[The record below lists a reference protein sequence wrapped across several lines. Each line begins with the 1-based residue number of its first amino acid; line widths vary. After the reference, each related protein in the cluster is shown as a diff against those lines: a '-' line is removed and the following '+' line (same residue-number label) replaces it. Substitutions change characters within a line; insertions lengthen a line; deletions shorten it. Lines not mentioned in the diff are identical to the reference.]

1 MKDHLK
7 KKWTLVHQE
16 FKSKSKP
23 KVPTQAAP
31 STSAGAASAGKS
43 QPSIRLPYIPG
54 GKHSYTQDDDLRDM
68 MIEKFIIKL
77 QTPVSDTA
85 PSYDKSQLAKAV
97 DIAIALELEIHEMNR
112 GFEKPRK
119 DKFRSLISVFVQH
132 SHMREKLMSGAVG
145 PKQILHMKREDFLGA
160 ELKRQLSEADEAR
173 MQSMRT
179 DWAREQDQKAGLAD
193 SFFTC
198 KKCKSKK
205 TSYYQQQTRGAD
217 EPMTNFIECLDCG
230 FKWKE

>member
-1 MKDHLK
+1 M
-7 KKWTLVHQE
+7 
-16 FKSKSKP
+16 
-23 KVPTQAAP
+23 
-31 STSAGAASAGKS
+31 
-43 QPSIRLPYIPG
+43 
-54 GKHSYTQDDDLRDM
+54 
-68 MIEKFIIKL
+68 
-77 QTPVSDTA
+77 
-85 PSYDKSQLAKAV
+85 
-97 DIAIALELEIHEMNR
+97 
-112 GFEKPRK
+112 
-119 DKFRSLISVFVQH
+119 ISVFVQH
-132 SHMREKLMSGAVG
+132 THMRQKLMTGTVTAKS
-145 PKQILHMKREDFLGA
+145 ILEMKREDFLNP

-198 KKCKSKK
+198 KKCRSKK